1 MGSPFFLLL
10 SCSSLVVAGLRP
22 VIFSFFSVASAFSV
36 TSVWISYFLLLR
48 FRRRSTNL
56 FPLLTPPEHCFS
68 HSLHRPLRHGSRL
81 IRTGVENFQNTLC
94 VPTPAA
100 RALPLRTVY
109 ASHTPDTRPDFPGP
123 SASSAPGPSPS
134 LSFLR
139 ECPRRFRST

>member
-1 MGSPFFLLL
+1 MWSPFFLLL

-68 HSLHRPLRHGSRL
+68 HALHRPLRDCSRF
-81 IRTGVENFQNTLC
+81 IRTGIQDFEHALWVVLPFHAALADWGDPLDQILGHGGLALDAADPGGRATL
-94 VPTPAA
+94 PHPLQPA
-100 RALPLRTVY
+100 RLFR
-109 ASHTPDTRPDFPGP
+109 
-123 SASSAPGPSPS
+123 
-134 LSFLR
+134 R
-139 ECPRRFRST
+139 EQ